1 MIFPQPASAKL
12 LEKVQGLRRPKR
24 CEVGFLHDEGVDDVG
39 EGLNARIEEVKLVI
53 RQSGMDDAAELFSP
67 AKLSRC

>member
-1 MIFPQPASAKL
+1 MV
-12 LEKVQGLRRPKR
+12 EEVQVLWRPKR

-67 AKLSRC
+67 SKLSRC